1 MTRWMDI
8 LLFDAICS
16 QFRLGNEQAI
26 RLGKQNS
33 EYAMTFTQPG
43 LPWTILNDRLS
54 AALEQRKPAESNWPE
69 PDSEHSPVACIE
81 FGLLARLDGKPELA
95 GRWLRRAIRLQPAD
109 PWIHHELAL
118 IHEFQSDFSQAL
130 IELEIA
136 NSLDTANP
144 WSRLDHARLERISG
158 QPSLAVSELNNVRNL
173 ALDLK
178 VPQKFY
184 ELIDLEEALV
194 QQDLFQFKTS
204 EQLLMA
210 IKGGNATEP
219 SIREMAAR
227 ALCEQY
233 LQERKYAAIE
243 KLFHEFRHGADEGSG
258 WGLLKARYHLAR
270 NELPAALAAIT
281 PFLQANPEV
290 IRARELKALILS
302 RMELPAAAFQEMQE
316 IVRLSDTPA
325 HRRTLEGYR
334 MNLLAQLPSTD
345 ARWQSALISLRLDDT
360 ESVLILPA
368 ISRIKMVRLIDLL
381 NRFQVS
387 EAFSRDEF
395 KSHQAR
401 FFANLAILQ
410 SAFEAGN
417 WQKSISQSLAIQ
429 DSSISLLRSQVM
441 LLLRE
446 KQFSEARALLKKG
459 VALGLGEAQL
469 SDIRGMILLTENQ
482 YAEALNHFDEA
493 LRLKPSA

>member
-1 MTRWMDI
+1 
-8 LLFDAICS
+8 
-16 QFRLGNEQAI
+16 
-26 RLGKQNS
+26 
-33 EYAMTFTQPG
+33 
-43 LPWTILNDRLS
+43 
-54 AALEQRKPAESNWPE
+54 
-69 PDSEHSPVACIE
+69 
-81 FGLLARLDGKPELA
+81 
-95 GRWLRRAIRLQPAD
+95 
-109 PWIHHELAL
+109 
-118 IHEFQSDFSQAL
+118 
-130 IELEIA
+130 
-136 NSLDTANP
+136 
-144 WSRLDHARLERISG
+144 
-158 QPSLAVSELNNVRNL
+158 
-173 ALDLK
+173 
-178 VPQKFY
+178 
-184 ELIDLEEALV
+184 
-194 QQDLFQFKTS
+194 
-204 EQLLMA
+204 
-210 IKGGNATEP
+210 
-219 SIREMAAR
+219 
-227 ALCEQY
+227 
-233 LQERKYAAIE
+233 ERKYAAIE
-243 KLFHEFRHGADEGSG
+243 KLFHEFRLGANEGSG
-258 WGLLKARYHLAR
+258 WSLLKARYHLAR

-395 KSHQAR
+395 KPHQAR

-493 LRLKPSA
+493 LRLKPSAQLRAWRADCLMSLKRWNEAQADLTIALASDPFHPEWRRLRAKTWQKMDRKDFSQIDLFLASAEGQENLIVRSRLTIAAAMSFEATGNDQSSSNFAQLIRANWPEFYQLETGKIQDAKSDPDLQKTGVK